1 MFIDRARIYVEA
13 GNGGDG
19 MSSFRREKFVE
30 KGGPNGGNGGRGGDV
45 ILVADKNLNTLID
58 FRYKRKYVAKRGGQ
72 GGTKNCTGMRADNVY
87 VKVPMGT
94 LVRDDVTGAVMADLT
109 EDGQEYI
116 AAKGGRGG
124 KGNACYV
131 TSTNRAPT
139 FAEKG
144 EPGENRWLK
153 LELKLLADV
162 GLVGYPSVGK
172 SSIIAQVSA
181 ARPEIAAYHFTTLS
195 PVLGVVRIDEER
207 SFVLADIPGLI
218 EGAHEGVGLGH
229 DFLRHVERTKVL
241 LHIVDVAG
249 VDGRDPIEDFDK
261 INNELAQYSE
271 RLARRK
277 QLVVANKM
285 DLPEAQE
292 NFGRL
297 KEYVEAKGY
306 EITKAS
312 AATGEGL
319 RELMFQAYELLE
331 AYVPEED
338 EQELSRFDEID
349 PDSYEIVVGND
360 TDYEVRGKNIE
371 RLVAMTNFDND
382 EALYRF
388 QLIWK
393 RLGIDEALKEKG
405 VQEGETVRIRDMVF
419 EYKENQLYIITNLL
433 FLARGKMFNVPW
445 V

>member
-45 ILVADKNLNTLID
+45 VLVADKNLNTLID

-72 GGTKNCTGMRADNVY
+72 GGTKNCTGMRADTVY

-94 LVRDDVTGAVMADLT
+94 LVRDDVTGTVMADLV
-109 EDGQEYI
+109 EDGQQYV

-181 ARPEIAAYHFTTLS
+181 ARPEIAAYHFTTLT
-195 PVLGVVRIDEER
+195 PVLGVVRLDEER

-241 LHIVDVAG
+241 LHIVDAAG

-261 INNELAQYSE
+261 INTELSEYSE

-285 DLPEAQE
+285 DLPDAQE
-292 NFGRL
+292 NFARL
-297 KEYVEAKGY
+297 KEYVEARGY
-306 EITKAS
+306 EIFQAS

-319 RELMFQAYELLE
+319 RELMYKAYDLLLQYE
-331 AYVPEED
+331 PEED
-338 EQELSRFDEID
+338 EEDLARFDEVD
-349 PDSYEIVVGND
+349 PDSFEIVAGND
-360 TDYEVRGKNIE
+360 TDWEVRGKNIE

-405 VQEGETVRIRDMVF
+405 VNEGESVRIRDMVF
-419 EYKENQLYIITNLL
+419 EYKDN
-433 FLARGKMFNVPW
+433 
-445 V
+445 

>member
-13 GNGGDG
+13 GNGGGQG

-419 EYKENQLYIITNLL
+419 EYKEN
-433 FLARGKMFNVPW
+433 
-445 V
+445 

>member
-30 KGGPNGGNGGRGGDV
+30 KGGPNGGNGGRGGNV
-45 ILVADKNLNTLID
+45 IMVADKNLNTLID
-58 FRYKRKYVAKRGGQ
+58 FRYKRKYIAKRGGQ
-72 GGTKNCTGMRADNVY
+72 GGTKNCTGVRGWDVI

-94 LVRDDVTGAVMADLT
+94 LVRDDVTNAIMADLT
-109 EDGQEYI
+109 EDGQEYVV
-116 AAKGGRGG
+116 AKGGRGG

-144 EPGENRWLK
+144 EPGENRWIK

-181 ARPEIAAYHFTTLS
+181 ARPEIAAYHFTTLT
-195 PVLGVVRIDEER
+195 PVLGVVRLDEER

-218 EGAHEGVGLGH
+218 EGASEGVGLGH

-241 LHIVDVAG
+241 LHVIDVAG
-249 VDGRDPIEDFDK
+249 VDGRDPIEDFEK
-261 INNELAQYSE
+261 INYELKQYSE
-271 RLARRK
+271 RLSRRK
-277 QLVVANKM
+277 QVVVANKM
-285 DLPEAQE
+285 DLPDAEE
-292 NFGRL
+292 NYQKL
-297 KEYVEAKGY
+297 KEYVEAKGL
-306 EITKAS
+306 EIYKAS

-319 RELMFQAYELLE
+319 RELMYKAYEMMANYE
-331 AYVPEED
+331 PEED
-338 EQELSRFDEID
+338 EEELARLEEID
-349 PDSYEIVVGND
+349 PDSFEIVAGND

-419 EYKENQLYIITNLL
+419 EYKDN
-433 FLARGKMFNVPW
+433 AC
-445 V
+445 

>member
-13 GNGGDG
+13 GAGGDG
-19 MSSFRREKFVE
+19 RSSFRREKFVE

-45 ILVADKNLNTLID
+45 ILKADKNLNTLID
-58 FRYKRKYVAKRGGQ
+58 FRYKRKFVAKRGGH
-72 GGTKNCTGMRADNVY
+72 GGNSNCTGPRADDVI
-87 VKVPMGT
+87 VKVPLGT
-94 LVRDDVTGAVMADLT
+94 LVRDDATGVRLADLT
-109 EDGQEYI
+109 EDGQEYVI
-116 AAKGGRGG
+116 AKGGRGG

-144 EPGENRWLK
+144 EPGELRWIK

-181 ARPEIAAYHFTTLS
+181 ARPEIAAYHFTTLT
-195 PVLGVVRIDEER
+195 PVLGVVRIDAER

-241 LHIVDVAG
+241 LHVLDVSG
-249 VDGRDPIEDFDK
+249 TDGRDPVEDFEK
-261 INNELAQYSE
+261 INFELSQYSE
-271 RLARRK
+271 RLGRRK
-277 QLVVANKM
+277 QLIVANKM
-285 DLPEAQE
+285 DLPEGQE
-292 NFGRL
+292 NFQRV

-306 EITKAS
+306 EIVKAS

-319 RELMFQAYELLE
+319 QELMYKAYEMLQNFE
-331 AYVPEED
+331 PEPD
-338 EQELSRFDEID
+338 EEENIIMDEID
-349 PDSYEIVVGND
+349 PDSFEI
-360 TDYEVRGKNIE
+360 TDCADADFEVKGKNIE

-393 RLGIDEALKEKG
+393 SLGIDAALKEKG
-405 VQEGETVRIRDMVF
+405 IQEGQTVRIRDMVF
-419 EYKENQLYIITNLL
+419 EFKEY
-433 FLARGKMFNVPW
+433 
-445 V
+445 

>member
-13 GNGGDG
+13 GDGGDG

-45 ILVADKNLNTLID
+45 VLVADKNLNTLID

-72 GGTKNCTGMRADNVY
+72 GGTKNCTGMRADTVY

-94 LVRDDVTGAVMADLT
+94 LGRDDATGAVMADLV
-109 EDGQEYI
+109 EDGQQYV

-181 ARPEIAAYHFTTLS
+181 ARPEIAAYHFTTLT
-195 PVLGVVRIDEER
+195 PVLGVVRLDEER

-261 INNELAQYSE
+261 INNELAEYSE

-285 DLPEAQE
+285 DLPDAQE
-292 NFGRL
+292 NFERL

-306 EITKAS
+306 EIFKAS

-319 RELMFQAYELLE
+319 RELMFKAYDLLLQYE
-331 AYVPEED
+331 PEED
-338 EQELSRFDEID
+338 EEDLARFDEID
-349 PDSYEIVVGND
+349 PDSYEIVEGND
-360 TDYEVRGKNIE
+360 TDWEVRGKNIE

-405 VQEGETVRIRDMVF
+405 VQEGESVRIRDMVF
-419 EYKENQLYIITNLL
+419 EYKDNN
-433 FLARGKMFNVPW
+433 
-445 V
+445 

>member
-13 GNGGDG
+13 GDGGDG

-45 ILVADKNLNTLID
+45 VLRADKNLNTLID
-58 FRYKRKYVAKRGGQ
+58 FRYKRKYVAKAGGA
-72 GGTKNCTGMRADNVY
+72 GGTKNCTGVRADTVY
-87 VKVPMGT
+87 IKVPMGT
-94 LVRDDVTGAVMADLT
+94 LVRDDATGARLADLV
-109 EDGQEYI
+109 EDGQEYL

-144 EPGENRWLK
+144 EPGENRWLR

-181 ARPEIAAYHFTTLS
+181 ARPEIAAYHFTTLT
-195 PVLGVVRIDEER
+195 PVLGVVRLDEER

-218 EGAHEGVGLGH
+218 EGAHKGVGLGH
-229 DFLRHVERTKVL
+229 DFLRHIERTKVL

-249 VDGRDPIEDFDK
+249 VDGRDPVDDFEK
-261 INNELAQYSE
+261 INAELAQYSE
-271 RLARRK
+271 RLGRRR

-285 DLPEAQE
+285 DLPEAQANYE
-292 NFGRL
+292 LL
-297 KEYVEAKGY
+297 KNYVENKGY
-306 EITKAS
+306 EIVKAS

-319 RELMFQAYELLE
+319 RELMFKAYDMLK

-338 EQELSRFDEID
+338 EEDLAPFEEID
-349 PDSYEIVVGND
+349 PDSFEIVAGTD
-360 TDYEVRGKNIE
+360 TDWEVRGKNIE
-371 RLVAMTNFDND
+371 RLVAMTNFDNE
-382 EALYRF
+382 EALHRF

-393 RLGIDEALKEKG
+393 RLAIDAALKEKG
-405 VQEGETVRIRDMVF
+405 VAEGDSVRIRDMVF
-419 EYKENQLYIITNLL
+419 EYKDNN
-433 FLARGKMFNVPW
+433 
-445 V
+445 

>member
-72 GGTKNCTGMRADNVY
+72 GGTKNCPGMRADNVY

-419 EYKENQLYIITNLL
+419 EYKEN
-433 FLARGKMFNVPW
+433 
-445 V
+445 

>member
-419 EYKENQLYIITNLL
+419 EYKENQLYTYNNK
-433 FLARGKMFNVPW
+433 FVVSRSWENV
-445 V
+445 